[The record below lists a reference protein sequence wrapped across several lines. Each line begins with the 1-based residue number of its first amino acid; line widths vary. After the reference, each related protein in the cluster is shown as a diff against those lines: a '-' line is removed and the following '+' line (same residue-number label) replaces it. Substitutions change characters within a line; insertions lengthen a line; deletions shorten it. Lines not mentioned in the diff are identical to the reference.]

1 MCDERKRA
9 WCFTINNYDEY
20 EASIP
25 AVYQTEYQKQ
35 IRYLVI
41 GKEVGSKGT
50 PHLQG
55 FVYFTNAKTLEAVKK
70 MKYMSRAHLE
80 AMKGTPDQ
88 AANYCKKE
96 NDYEEFGEVPAHK
109 SVNNWEEIKRRCKE
123 GIDWKDLLDEY
134 PQEAIMY
141 TNGMRQYWETF
152 RPKHSYTLPEPRRPF
167 QQFILDYIQQPI
179 HDRQI
184 MWIYDEVGNAGK
196 SALADHLMSN
206 NNFKVFTN
214 GKTADIALAWNGENV
229 IFDYSRSQAEQ
240 INYQIIED
248 LKNGRVFSG
257 KYQSQ
262 TKFYPRPH
270 VICFANFKPDR
281 SKMSADRLVVLEMR
295 SDYDLELLE

>member
-1 MCDERKRA
+1 MCDTRSRG
-9 WCFTINNYDEY
+9 WCYTINNYNDED
-20 EASIP
+20 P
-25 AVYQTEYQKQ
+25 KTVYLELTKQ
-35 IRYLVI
+35 IKYFVE
-41 GKEVGSKGT
+41 GKEVGANGT
-50 PHLQG
+50 PHKQG
-55 FVYFTNAKTLEAVKK
+55 FIYFINAKTMSAVKK
-70 MKYMSRAHLE
+70 IKYFQRAHLE
-80 AMKGTPDQ
+80 AMKGTPTQ
-88 AANYCKKE
+88 AADYCKK
-96 NDYEEFGEVPAHK
+96 DGDFQEFGEVPAHK
-109 SVNNWEEIKRRCKE
+109 SVNSWFEIKHRCQE
-123 GIDWKDLLDEY
+123 GITWNALLEEF
-134 PQEAIMY
+134 PEEAIRY
-141 TNGMRQYWETF
+141 SSGMRQYWETF
-152 RPKHSYTLPEPRRPF
+152 RPKHEYTLPEPRRPF

-214 GKTADIALAWNGENV
+214 GKTADIAHAWNGENV

-262 TKFYPRPH
+262 TKFYKRPH

-295 SDYDLELLE
+295 PDYDLELLE

>member
-1 MCDERKRA
+1 MCDQRNRG
-9 WCFTINNYDEY
+9 WCFTINNYNPDDANLIL
-20 EASIP
+20 EADKTIKYF
-25 AVYQTEYQKQ
+25 V
-35 IRYLVI
+35 V
-41 GKEVGSKGT
+41 GKEVGQSGT

-55 FVYFTNAKTLEAVKK
+55 FIYFFNAKTMSAVKK
-70 MKYMSRAHLE
+70 MNYFRRAHLE
-80 AMKGTPDQ
+80 PMKGTPEQ
-88 AANYCKKE
+88 AANYCKKDGNFLE
-96 NDYEEFGEVPAHK
+96 SGEVPAHK
-109 SVNNWEEIKRRCKE
+109 SVNSWFEIKHRCQE
-123 GIDWKDLLDEY
+123 GITWHQLCEDFPE
-134 PQEAIMY
+134 EAIRY
-141 TNGMRQYWETF
+141 SSGLLRYWETF
-152 RPKHSYTLPEPRRPF
+152 RPKHTYTLPEPHRPF

-295 SDYDLELLE
+295 PDYDLELLE